1 MPPMEDL
8 TIDAPLWDYMRR
20 VTLREPRVLQKLRE
34 ETASHPQANM
44 QISPEQGQFLALLMQ
59 LLGARKTLEIGVFT
73 GYSSLAVALALP
85 EDGRVI
91 ACDVNEEYTSVARRY
106 WREAGVDRKI
116 DLRLRPALETLD
128 ALIAGGEGGRFDF
141 AFIDADK
148 ANYANYFERALV
160 LVRAGGLIAIDNVL
174 WYGKVIDP
182 EVQDADTR
190 AIRAFNEKLHGD
202 ERVWLSMLPVRDGL
216 TLACKR

>member
-1 MPPMEDL
+1 MEDR